1 MTHRPT
7 GEPARPVRPHPADAF
22 PDTPPPEA
30 AGTDPAVLTALLR
43 RHGWQR
49 RGGAPGR
56 YGRWAP
62 PGPGTGTSLLVPV
75 GRTFSDSEDLLAE
88 ALHAL
93 SRSGTSSA
101 REILLALAVPS
112 DEIRW
117 SRDLPPG
124 PGDAVAWTADEQ
136 FRTAARRTLLAAALA
151 TRARVGHHGARHRG
165 QAAAALDGVLVG
177 PAPDGRGLTAFVPV
191 TTGRPLAVCLFHAL
205 HAAREAVDLQ
215 RVTGSMDAFATAVGA
230 GVSHELTEALVTL
243 VRGTEGARIGVDW
256 APAAGVPE
264 GCVSGAAPV
273 EFSPGD
279 LPVLLEAG
287 RRYRSAEPSVTVTVT
302 GAVVRM
308 YRSQPQGD
316 GMVRLRVLAGADVGH
331 LRVTLGEEDYRTA
344 GHAHLMGLPVRMR
357 GLLTGR
363 SGFRRLT
370 EAREVAPVQVDEAE
384 RDRLLKALQE
394 STNDFGTAFGPACDD

>member
-1 MTHRPT
+1 M
-7 GEPARPVRPHPADAF
+7 
-22 PDTPPPEA
+22 
-30 AGTDPAVLTALLR
+30 
-43 RHGWQR
+43 
-49 RGGAPGR
+49 
-56 YGRWAP
+56 
-62 PGPGTGTSLLVPV
+62 
-75 GRTFSDSEDLLAE
+75 
-88 ALHAL
+88 
-93 SRSGTSSA
+93 
-101 REILLALAVPS
+101 PS

-136 FRTAARRTLLAAALA
+136 LRTAARRTLLAAALA
-151 TRARVGHHGARHRG
+151 TRARAPPPRRPPQGPGRRRATT
-165 QAAAALDGVLVG
+165 ACWWA

-394 STNDFGTAFGPACDD
+394 STDDFGTAFGPACDD